1 MMITKHTPYSSW
13 KVSKIQTLTAYFL
26 YIFLYKTLWNYTSLD
41 THYETT
47 YTYGF
52 RTSNL
57 ILLKYIG
64 LPTLIG
70 LTAPLK
76 RWLFKNKREY
86 IKAESI
92 LPTLVI
98 FFMYTWCSMPQWS
111 YHWYS
116 SFCCSYFDVK
126 LLRTTLLCLLVYLVH
141 HLLPNYLSVIKC
153 EHVLF
158 CSISKRDWYILFP
171 PSKGCI
177 YKKVHRGEQNFLA
190 KYNSKF
196 WSQSFFMNH
205 FGWYIS
211 FDHENAGLCRD
222 VFIFDGKTIPM

>member
-1 MMITKHTPYSSW
+1 MTFQEQEGVYKSWEHSS
-13 KVSKIQTLTAYFL
+13 
-26 YIFLYKTLWNYTSLD
+26 D
-41 THYETT
+41 PCH
-47 YTYGF
+47 
-52 RTSNL
+52 
-57 ILLKYIG
+57 
-64 LPTLIG
+64 
-70 LTAPLK
+70 
-76 RWLFKNKREY
+76 
-86 IKAESI
+86 
-92 LPTLVI
+92 